1 MRKGMDKLAL
11 VGFSLAAAVV
21 STTGLRAH
29 TDDSVYQPECTVTA
43 NDTLR
48 IRSGSQDLRVTTSDS
63 LADPVTASFDMASKI
78 TVSNVVREA
87 ETNAHRLT
95 LDATEAVA
103 GQWKLTLR
111 SGMTECTGN
120 VNVAGAP
127 TDTTRDTTTARRP

>member
-11 VGFSLAAAVV
+11 VGFSLAAAAI
-21 STTGLRAH
+21 STSGLRAH
-29 TDDSVYQPECTVTA
+29 SDTPTVDECTVTA
-43 NDTLR
+43 TDTLR

-103 GQWKLTLR
+103 GDWKLTLR

-120 VNVAGAP
+120 VTVAGAP
-127 TDTTRDTTTARRP
+127 ADTTRDTTTTRRP

>member
-11 VGFSLAAAVV
+11 VGFSLAAAAIAT
-21 STTGLRAH
+21 SGLSAHATTPTPR
-29 TDDSVYQPECTVTA
+29 ECTVTA

-48 IRSGSQDLRVTTSDS
+48 IRSGSQDLKVTTSDS

-103 GQWKLTLR
+103 GSWKLTLR

-120 VNVAGAP
+120 VTVAAAAP
-127 TDTTRDTTTARRP
+127 DTTRP